1 MVAPREVIGSYI
13 ADVAEHLPPK
23 GRADIACELHALLTD
38 DLRGRSQ
45 RARRPAD
52 ETMARELITDF
63 GRPDDVA
70 ARYRPAGL
78 TIIPPE
84 QSGVFLRVAMIGVA
98 MQWAIGIA
106 AALARI
112 KAGAPVPTALSEWLV
127 SWGIG
132 ALWWPGLML
141 VCAAAAAWLA
151 RRRWPHSAADGSIT
165 GSHRVNWII
174 ASIGL
179 PLAALCTLF
188 YAAPGWFVGHI
199 APAEFDMTW
208 ATYTEEFRAVR
219 LPALLVAMMGN
230 LVVMAVITIKGHESR
245 AVRRLGIGLGLG
257 GIAIMTWCVVGGA
270 TFVLEPVDKIAR
282 LVLALFVF
290 FALIDLAKRVA
301 RELIFSRR

>member
-1 MVAPREVIGSYI
+1 MVGPREVIESYI
-13 ADVAEHLPPK
+13 ADVAERLPPH

-38 DLRGRSQ
+38 DLRGRSKS
-45 RARRPAD
+45 ACRPAD

-84 QSGVFLRVAMIGVA
+84 QSGVFLTAAMVGVA
-98 MQWAIGIA
+98 MQWAVGIA
-106 AALARI
+106 AALVRI
-112 KAGAPVPTALSEWLV
+112 KAGAHVPTVLSEWLV

-141 VCAAAAAWLA
+141 ACAAAAAWLA
-151 RRRWPHSAADGSIT
+151 RRRWSDSSADGSTT
-165 GSHRVNWII
+165 GSHGVNWTI

-179 PLAALCTLF
+179 PLAVLCTLF
-188 YAAPGWFVGHI
+188 YAAPGWFVGPI
-199 APAEFDMTW
+199 VPADFDATW
-208 ATYTEEFRAVR
+208 ATYTEEFRALR

-230 LVVMAVITIKGHESR
+230 LVVLAIIAIKGHESR

-257 GIAIMTWCVVGGA
+257 GIAITTWCVVGGA
-270 TFVLEPVDKIAR
+270 MFVLEPVDTIAR
-282 LVLALFVF
+282 VVLALFVF

-301 RELIFSRR
+301 RELIFLR